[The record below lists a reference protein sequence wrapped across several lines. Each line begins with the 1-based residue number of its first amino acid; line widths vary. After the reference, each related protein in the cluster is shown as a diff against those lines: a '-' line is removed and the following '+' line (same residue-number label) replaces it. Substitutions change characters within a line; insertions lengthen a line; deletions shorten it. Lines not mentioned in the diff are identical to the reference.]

1 MPVSDIPIQ
10 YNQGMD
16 KKLNDFINRDDSYFI
31 HYASEGFYNGS
42 NPAPR
47 ISCIVIYNPKT
58 DNGYRFYIKDHT
70 DGNSLEQAE
79 RLILENFKLVF
90 DKIPNVSFIHWGMNS
105 DGFGFKAIQ
114 TRAKELGINLPIPD
128 NDHLFDLSS
137 YVAYITE
144 KKLSI
149 KQILWFNSLLTGN
162 DFLDG
167 KKEAEYFNKGKFEE
181 IYYSVD
187 LKVRGFA
194 DIVKLIQK
202 NKLKTEAPYRNDD
215 GLTKEERRQQALK
228 LAKTRE
234 KMIND
239 IYEHNQ
245 KVQAHNEKIMAHNER
260 IMEQMEDIEPKY
272 EEEHH
277 LFFFD
282 FEHPL
287 ISIFANW
294 FANK

>member
-202 NKLKTEAPYRNDD
+202 NKLKTDLFYRHDD
-215 GLTKEERRQQALK
+215 LKKEERRQQTLELLEAKEK
-228 LAKTRE
+228 L
-234 KMIND
+234 INE
-239 IYEHNQ
+239 ICEHNKLVLQMQ
-245 KVQAHNEKIMAHNER
+245 KMGG
-260 IMEQMEDIEPKY
+260 Y
-272 EEEHH
+272 ESEYADEYN
-277 LFFFD
+277 LFFID
-282 FEHPL
+282 LNHPFVSL
-287 ISIFANW
+287 FASW